1 MKNCEIIQ
9 FLSNHIT
16 EELCSLAFVF
26 GSIARNNPTPSD
38 CDLFIVTPALPG
50 SRLWTELKEMLEKNK
65 SEFKV
70 KFGINLNICVNTLQE
85 YYEGSDFK
93 DRIMKRPRIIIKNGI

>member
-50 SRLWTELKEMLEKNK
+50 SRLWTELKEMLEKIHMNDLGLSWHPGK
-65 SEFKV
+65 DDARWSM
-70 KFGINLNICVNTLQE
+70 GILE
-85 YYEGSDFK
+85 K
-93 DRIMKRPRIIIKNGI
+93 